1 MRFAFEAGLGAATV
15 SVIGVA
21 RHSRAWFGVTVA
33 IVAGAAFAV
42 ANTSAGVA
50 YQGGSNP
57 LTVASTRFLLPTA
70 ALIAWLSRYSGLS
83 GSS

>member
-50 YQGGSNP
+50 YQG
-57 LTVASTRFLLPTA
+57 VAIR
-70 ALIAWLSRYSGLS
+70 
-83 GSS
+83 